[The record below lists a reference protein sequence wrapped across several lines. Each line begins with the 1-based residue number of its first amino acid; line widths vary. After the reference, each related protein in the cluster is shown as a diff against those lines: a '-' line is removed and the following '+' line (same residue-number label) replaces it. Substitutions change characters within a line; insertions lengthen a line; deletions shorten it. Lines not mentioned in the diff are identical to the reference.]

1 MTKPNIPINRANV
14 GWNTYEN
21 GKGETALRYK
31 HLTKAAGG
39 PPYKVGFVIEDL
51 LPGHKSAAA
60 HWHTLE
66 EEHVYVI
73 EGSLTVRVG
82 QDRHIMVAGDYIRF
96 PAGDPTEHVL
106 FNHTDAPCRYI
117 LVGENNEHDQ
127 CYYPDSNKVKI
138 GTTGEIFD
146 RADTRDYGYGEPE

>member
-1 MTKPNIPINRANV
+1 M
-14 GWNTYEN
+14 
-21 GKGETALRYK
+21 
-31 HLTKAAGG
+31 
-39 PPYKVGFVIEDL
+39 
-51 LPGHKSAAA
+51 
-60 HWHTLE
+60 
-66 EEHVYVI
+66 YVI

-117 LVGENNEHDQ
+117 LVGENNEHDH